1 MIRYGALEHSSI
13 THTHVTYLLWWLT
26 IIQYTL
32 YTITAPKTHKNLGV
46 SHKCAGEGDD
56 YRGWDPIYTI
66 ILELAKSSMLSKQNI

>member
-1 MIRYGALEHSSI
+1 M
-13 THTHVTYLLWWLT
+13 
-26 IIQYTL
+26 